1 MTAYPA
7 TRIEFEDL
15 ALFAPAFADGT
26 RACCALVAG
35 YAEIDLRNGS
45 IEGIWLTDY
54 STPHNDRRSIALVER
69 DALYPIVLAAFLR
82 QHAADIREQ
91 QEAADVFQPANEAA

>member
-1 MTAYPA
+1 M
-7 TRIEFEDL
+7 RIDFEDL

-26 RACCALVAG
+26 RAECALVAG
-35 YAEIDLRNGS
+35 YAEIDTLDGS
-45 IEGIWLTDY
+45 VEGLWLTDY
-54 STPHNDRRSIALVER
+54 STPRNDRRSIPLVER

-91 QEAADVFQPANEAA
+91 QENEGATDLLAVA